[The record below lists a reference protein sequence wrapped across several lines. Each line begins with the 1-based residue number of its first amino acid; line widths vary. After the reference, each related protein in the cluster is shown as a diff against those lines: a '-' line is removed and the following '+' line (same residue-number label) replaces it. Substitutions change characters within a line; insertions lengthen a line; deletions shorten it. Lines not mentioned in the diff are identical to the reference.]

1 MPMTTSRTFNLADLF
16 DIAAEAVADRE
27 AVVVGATRLSYRQL
41 ADRVSRLASWL
52 HARGIGDGD
61 TVGLHLYNGNEY
73 LEAYL
78 AACKVKAVPVNI
90 NYRYLAD
97 ELRYLYGNSGL
108 KALFYSAKLAANVQE
123 ARDAAP
129 GLKVI
134 VRVGDDATVLAG
146 EVAYPTALATSPGGA
161 DHIVRSDDDISVLYT
176 GGTTGK
182 PKGVMWPHKAYFFS
196 ALGGGGAMNPELGP
210 IHAPEELGER
220 AGSGFPLRGMP
231 VAPLMHGSAL
241 WAALIGLFAGHT
253 VFLSERHHFEAE
265 HILDLLVR
273 EKIHSISIVGDAMAV
288 PILDA
293 LRAHPGRWDLS
304 NLMAFANGGALFSA
318 HVKKG
323 LQEILPRLLIV
334 DGAGSSEA
342 GMFSPG
348 SQPTT
353 AGLLKLPPSPHLKVL
368 AEGKRVAA
376 PGEQGILARTGLV
389 PIGYLG
395 DPEKTAETFIDF
407 EGQRWVLTGDI
418 ARLEEDG
425 SIVVFGRGS
434 NCINTGGEKVFV
446 EEVEEA
452 VRRHP
457 AVLDCLVVGLPDPRW
472 SNKVVA
478 VVARRPGATVD
489 AGALRAHCRKHLA
502 GFKVPKDVVF
512 VDTMQRS
519 PAGKGDYRWAKSA
532 AAAALT

>member
-1 MPMTTSRTFNLADLF
+1 MTSPRTFNLADLF
-16 DIAAEAVADRE
+16 DIAAEAVPDRE
-27 AVVVGATRLSYRQL
+27 AVVMGATRLSYRQL

-52 HARGIGDGD
+52 HGQGIGEGD
-61 TVGLHLYNGNEY
+61 TVGLQLYNGIEY
-73 LEAYL
+73 LEAFL

-90 NYRYLAD
+90 NYRYVAE
-97 ELRYLYGNSGL
+97 ELRYLYENSGL
-108 KALFYSAKLAANVQE
+108 KALFYSAELAANVQE

-129 GLKVI
+129 GLKVL
-134 VRVGDDATVLAG
+134 VRVGEDATALAG
-146 EVAYPTALATSPGGA
+146 ETNYRAALAAPPGGA
-161 DHIVRSDDDISVLYT
+161 DRIARSDDDISVLYT

-182 PKGVMWPHKAYFFS
+182 PKGVMWPHKALFFS
-196 ALGGGGAMNPELGP
+196 ALGGGCALNPALGP
-210 IHAPEELGER
+210 VRAPEQLAER
-220 AGSGFPLRGMP
+220 ARATSPLRSMP
-231 VAPLMHGSAL
+231 AAPLMHGAAL
-241 WAALIGLFAGHT
+241 WVTLMGLFEGHT
-253 VFLSERHHFEAE
+253 IVLSERHHFDAE
-265 HILDLLVR
+265 HILDLLAKQKV
-273 EKIHSISIVGDAMAV
+273 HMISIVGDAMAV

-304 NLMAFANGGALFSA
+304 NLVAFGNGGALFSA

-323 LQEILPRLLIV
+323 LQEILPRLGIF
-334 DGAGSSEA
+334 DGSGSSEA
-342 GMFSPG
+342 GMFG
-348 SQPTT
+348 SGSKPTA

-368 AEGKRVAA
+368 VDGKRLAA

-395 DPEKTAETFIDF
+395 DPKKTAETFITFD
-407 EGQRWVLTGDI
+407 GQRFVLTGDI

-425 SIVVFGRGS
+425 SIVVFGRDS

-478 VVARRPGATVD
+478 VVALRSGATSD
-489 AGALRAHCRKHLA
+489 AAALRAHCREHLA
-502 GFKVPKDVVF
+502 GYKVPKDVVF
-512 VDTMQRS
+512 VEAMQRS

-532 AAAALT
+532 AAFALA